1 MRYTATTFA
10 ADGRE
15 LRASGKTM
23 PEAIRNADKLRK
35 EYNATATKPSETKTQ
50 SFGGVNVTRS

>member
-1 MRYTATTFA
+1 MRYTATTIA

-15 LRASGKTM
+15 LSASGKTM
-23 PEAIRNADKLRK
+23 PEAIRNADKLRRQ
-35 EYNATATKPSETKTQ
+35 YNATVTTRGESKTQ

>member
-1 MRYTATTFA
+1 MRYTATTHA

-15 LRASGKTM
+15 LKASGKTM
-23 PEAIRNADKLRK
+23 PEAIRNADKLRND
-35 EYNATATKPSETKTQ
+35 YNAAATTPSESKTQ

>member
-1 MRYTATTFA
+1 MRYTATTTT

-15 LRASGKTM
+15 LSASGKTM

-35 EYNATATKPSETKTQ
+35 EYNAAENACKAAIREYVTATER
-50 SFGGVNVTRS
+50 GGK